1 MSRFELSNEFNFR
14 KFIELSMEEDNF
26 YRSWLEAMTGTSFKL
41 SYHPLGK

>member
-26 YRSWLEAMTGTSFKL
+26 YRSWLEATRLALAL
-41 SYHPLGK
+41 SAVLSSSW